1 MTAEIRDDLRHAA
14 RMARTQPGF
23 AAAAIL
29 TLALGIGAATA
40 IFTVVNAVL
49 INPLPYP
56 DSDRLVLISHTVGGR
71 DLPYFSDAIFTTY
84 AENTRTFQDFGA
96 WNDDG
101 TTATITGV
109 GEPEEVRAWIVSRG
123 VLTTL
128 GVQPE
133 IGRWFAIA
141 DDTPG
146 APDVV
151 ILTSAYWNRKF
162 GADPAVLRRTLAI
175 NGRPHQIIGVMP
187 AGFRFGGDPEVLL
200 PLRIDRARP
209 IPSFRLQGLARLKP
223 GVSLA
228 EANADVAR
236 IIDIW
241 LVKGGQTDPAFR
253 ARYGPSLRPLKQEV
267 VGDVS
272 RTLWILM
279 GTIGIVLLMA
289 CANVANLLLVRAD
302 GRRPEFAIRSALGAP
317 RSRIARQL
325 LVENLVLA
333 LSGGALGL
341 AIAYAGLRLLV
352 AIAPAN
358 LPRLTEISIEPR
370 VLAFALT
377 ASLASGFLF
386 GLLPILKYSGPNGV
400 DAITGGRGGGLS
412 RERQRS
418 QLALVTVQMA
428 LALVLLVS
436 SGLMIRS
443 FQALRRVDPGF
454 ARPDRIQTFAVSIP
468 ETTVSEP
475 ERVTR
480 MQQQILDGIAA
491 IPGVDS
497 AAFMTRLPSDPENRY
512 SAALRVQGRADDGRT
527 PPNHHVKIV
536 SPGTFETLG
545 TPLVAGRDFTWA
557 DLYGAREVVIVSESL
572 ARELW
577 ESPQAAL
584 GKRLREYYGRGGP
597 WREIVG
603 VAADV
608 HEDGAH
614 MPPPPTAYWPG
625 RWYANL
631 FGVPGYQPRRVSVVI
646 RSERSASSGLL
657 GEVRKAVW
665 TVNPNLPLAQVRTLQ
680 DVYAGSM
687 GRTSFT
693 LVMLAVAGAMALIL
707 GIVGLYGVI
716 SYAVARRRREIGIRV
731 ALGAQAPDIRRLFM
745 TRGLI
750 VAGVG
755 TAIGLCVAAGLAP
768 LMRSLLFGIGPLDPL
783 TFAVT
788 PVVLAAAAVLASYL
802 PARRAVAV
810 DPVETLRAE

>member
-1 MTAEIRDDLRHAA
+1 MTADIRGDLRHAA

-29 TLALGIGAATA
+29 TLALGIGGATA

-56 DSDRLVLISHTVGGR
+56 DSERLVLISHTVGGK

-84 AENTRTFQDFGA
+84 AENIRTFQDFGA

-101 TTATITGV
+101 TTATVTGI

-133 IGRWFAIA
+133 VGRWFSDA

-146 APDVV
+146 APDAV
-151 ILTSAYWNRKF
+151 ILTSAYWHRKF
-162 GADPAVLRRTLAI
+162 GADRAVLQRTLTI
-175 NGRPHQIIGVMP
+175 DERTHQIIGVMP
-187 AGFRFGGDPEVLL
+187 ASFRVEANPDVLL
-200 PLRIDRARP
+200 PLRIDHARP
-209 IPSFRLQGLARLKP
+209 IPSFRLQGIARLKT

-236 IIDIW
+236 IINIW
-241 LVKGGQTDPAFR
+241 LTKGGQTDAAFR

-272 RTLWILM
+272 RTLWVLM

-341 AIAYAGLRLLV
+341 AIADAGLRALV
-352 AIAPAN
+352 AIAPAD
-358 LPRLTEISIEPR
+358 LPRLAEIAIDPR

-377 ASLASGFLF
+377 ASLVSGLLF
-386 GLLPILKYSGPNGV
+386 GLLPLLKYSGPRAV
-400 DAITGGRGGGLS
+400 DAITGGRGGGVS

-418 QLALVTVQMA
+418 QLVLVTVQMA

-454 ARPDRIQTFAVSIP
+454 AQPDRIQTFAVSIP
-468 ETTVSEP
+468 ETTVPEP

-480 MQQQILDGIAA
+480 MQQDILDRIAA
-491 IPGVDS
+491 IPGVAS

-512 SAALRVQGRADDGRT
+512 SAALNVQGRADDGRT
-527 PPNHHVKIV
+527 PPNHHVKVV
-536 SPGTFETLG
+536 SPGTFATLG
-545 TPLVAGRDFTWA
+545 TPLVAGRDFSWA
-557 DLYGAREVVIVSESL
+557 DLYDAREVVIVSEGL
-572 ARELW
+572 ARQLW

-584 GKRLREYYGRGGP
+584 GKRIREYYGRGGP
-597 WREIVG
+597 WREIIG

-625 RWYANL
+625 RWHANL
-631 FGVPGYQPRRVSVVI
+631 FGVPGYQPRRVSVLI
-646 RSERSASSGLL
+646 RNDRRASSSLL
-657 GEVRKAVW
+657 EEVRKAVW
-665 TVNPNLPLAQVRTLQ
+665 AVNPNLPLAQVRTLQ
-680 DVYAGSM
+680 DVYEGSM

-693 LVMLAVAGAMALIL
+693 LVMLGVAGAMALLL

-745 TRGLI
+745 MRGLV

-755 TAIGLCVAAGLAP
+755 TAIGLGIAAALAP

-802 PARRAVAV
+802 PARRAAAV